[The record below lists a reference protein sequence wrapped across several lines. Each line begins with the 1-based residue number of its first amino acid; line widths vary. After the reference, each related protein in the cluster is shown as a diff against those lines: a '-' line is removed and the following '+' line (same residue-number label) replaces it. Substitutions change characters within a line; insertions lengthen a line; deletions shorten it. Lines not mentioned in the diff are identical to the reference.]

1 MSKAAPILRP
11 AVAMTSEPTR
21 PKATGTGGLVIISG
35 PSGAGKST
43 VVHELLQQ
51 CKLPLVLSVSATTR
65 APRPGE
71 VDGEDYHFL
80 SKEELQRRRDAGA
93 FLEFK
98 EVFSRGDWYGTLQ
111 SEVASGLGAGKW
123 VILEID
129 VEGAMSVL
137 ATHPDAVTIFIH
149 CGSLGELERRLR
161 QRNTESEASIQR
173 RLEVARGEL
182 ALQDRYT
189 WQIDNTDVDQSVHQI
204 CDILA
209 REGKKE

>member
-1 MSKAAPILRP
+1 MTRVASIHRP
-11 AVAMTSEPTR
+11 AAAMTSEPTR
-21 PKATGTGGLVIISG
+21 PKATRACGVVIISG

-43 VVHELLQQ
+43 VVHELMQN
-51 CKLPLVLSVSATTR
+51 CREPLVLSVSATTR

-71 VDGEDYHFL
+71 VEGVDYHFL
-80 SKEELQRRRDAGA
+80 SKEEFQRRREAGA
-93 FLEFK
+93 FLECK
-98 EVFSRGDWYGTLQ
+98 EVFGRGDWYGTLQ

-123 VILEID
+123 VVLEID

-137 ATHPDAVTIFIH
+137 AAHPDAITIFIH
-149 CGSLGELERRLR
+149 CGSLAELERRLR
-161 QRNTESEASIQR
+161 QRNTETEASIQR

-189 WQIDNTDVDQSVHQI
+189 HQINNTDVAQSVHQI
-204 CDILA
+204 CDILG